1 MNHPEHRLQR
11 IGVALVSGILFG
23 LGLTLSDMI
32 DPARVLAFLD
42 VAGGAWDPT
51 LAFVMG
57 GALAPMVLA
66 WRLSARLERPRF
78 SLDFPSARQEI
89 DSRLLGGAALFGAGW
104 GLVGFCP
111 GPALAA
117 LFLGGTP
124 TLIFLA
130 ALAVGMGVHGLL
142 NSRVLASPA

>member
-1 MNHPEHRLQR
+1 MTQHEHRPQR
-11 IGVALVSGILFG
+11 VAVALVSGILFG

-57 GALAPMVLA
+57 GALLPMTVA
-66 WRLSARLERPRF
+66 WRLSARIERPRF
-78 SLDFPSARQEI
+78 SLDFPTARQEI
-89 DSRLLGGAALFGAGW
+89 DGRLLGGSALFGAGW

-117 LFLGGTP
+117 LFLGGAP

-130 ALAVGMGVHGLL
+130 ALAGGMGLHGVW
-142 NSRVLASPA
+142 NSRALTSPA